1 MLPQGENLCVIGTLF
16 LFGHSSP
23 TIASTACDI
32 WRTSVCDGVGA
43 GNRGGDGCS
52 NLGWRRSRLPL
63 EMVGGKSSWVGVSLY
78 RYMDK
83 YR

>member
-1 MLPQGENLCVIGTLF
+1 MLPQGENLCVTDTLF
-16 LFGHSSP
+16 FFGFSFL
-23 TIASTACDI
+23 TVAGIACDT

-63 EMVGGKSSWVGVSLY
+63 EMVRGKSSWVGVSLY